1 MAKAEMAVRLGD
13 SLRFDYERRGTR
25 TNGISLILSC
35 TARTVRHLV
44 FEKQTAVSTVNPLL
58 AHPLRFAKINRLM
71 ANIEK

>member
-25 TNGISLILSC
+25 MNGISLILSC

-44 FEKQTAVSTVNPLL
+44 SERQTDVSTLKTLL
-58 AHPLRFAKINRLM
+58 SHPLRLAKVNRLM